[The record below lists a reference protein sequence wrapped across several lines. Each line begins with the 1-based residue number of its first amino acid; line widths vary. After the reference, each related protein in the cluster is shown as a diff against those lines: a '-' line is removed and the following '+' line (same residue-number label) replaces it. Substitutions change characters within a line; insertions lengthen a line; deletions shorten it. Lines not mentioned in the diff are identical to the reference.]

1 MTWKRGFRWTSG
13 YIWNKSPDYLLTLLS
28 LCTLHGVD
36 WHLFLFLPQTLLLW
50 AQPTFRR
57 VCPKATQLAMMIRF
71 TSSSVNRERSLIS
84 LTTPLCH
91 ASLACVRWG
100 TVWRKHNVESGWIR
114 AGYSAYSNNSTTYMY
129 RHNIYTVERNT
140 CHYVCAC

>member
-1 MTWKRGFRWTSG
+1 MDQGLYLKP
-13 YIWNKSPDYLLTLLS
+13 KSPHYLQTLLS

-57 VCPKATQLAMMIRF
+57 VCPKAMQSAMMIRF
-71 TSSSVNRERSLIS
+71 TSSSVKRERSSIS

-100 TVWRKHNVESGWIR
+100 TVWRKHNVEGGWIR
-114 AGYSAYSNNSTTYMY
+114 AILPTAIIQLHTCSDTTFIQ
-129 RHNIYTVERNT
+129 NAVERNT
-140 CHYVCAC
+140 CQYVCAC